1 MGSSKMCAWAPLA
14 MSWTSVSFP
23 GEILPKMEIKNK
35 KFEKEFIWRVSI
47 ARSEGEKI

>member
-1 MGSSKMCAWAPLA
+1 MGSSKMCLGTTSYVLDQRFF
-14 MSWTSVSFP
+14 SWWNFA
-23 GEILPKMEIKNK
+23 KMEIKNK

>member
-1 MGSSKMCAWAPLA
+1 

-47 ARSEGEKI
+47 ARSEEEKI